1 MNSKMSESV
10 LSNAALQD
18 GAIPIRTKESI
29 TQRYLWVLSVSLPLI
44 GLAGIPLHYQL
55 GHTWLLAAPILIAYG
70 AIPLLDIVLGK
81 TDSNF
86 DEATMQAME
95 QDTFYRHMTYATVAV
110 IYAMFAFIAWYAGT
124 QVNNMVAIALLGI
137 SAGFTGG
144 VAINTA
150 HEMGHKMTKIERF
163 LAKLTLAIPAMGHFC
178 VEHNLGHHKH
188 VATPEDHAS
197 SRMGET
203 IYAFALREIPG
214 TIKRGIQAEANRLHK
229 LGKSAWHPSN
239 PILQSYLLSAVI
251 YGAILVLFGWK
262 MIPFMLLAIA
272 FSWWQL
278 TSANY
283 IEHYGLLREK
293 NEKGSYESCK
303 PHHSWNANSVLSNRI
318 LFQLERHSDH
328 HANPTRRYQVLRNF
342 KDVPELPTGYFGM
355 YIIAY
360 FPSLW
365 FKVMDPLLLDVPHIN
380 GDLDKVNTLSKA
392 A

>member
-1 MNSKMSESV
+1 MNPELVETALEGSAHNDSSVPLRTRESV
-10 LSNAALQD
+10 
-18 GAIPIRTKESI
+18 I
-29 TQRYLWVLSVSLPLI
+29 QRYLWVLSVSLPLV
-44 GLAGIPLHYQL
+44 GLAGIPLHAYF
-55 GHTWLLAAPILIAYG
+55 GYTWLLATPLIIAYVV
-70 AIPLLDIVLGK
+70 IPLLDIAFGK

-86 DEATMQAME
+86 DEATMQAMD
-95 QDTFYRHMTYATVAV
+95 QDKFYRHMTYATVAM
-110 IYAMFAFIAWYAGT
+110 IYLMFTLITWYAGT
-124 QVNNMVAIALLGI
+124 QVESMVAIALLGI
-137 SAGFTGG
+137 SAGFAGG

-150 HEMGHKMTKIERF
+150 HEMGHKMTKIERL
-163 LAKLTLAIPAMGHFC
+163 LAKLTLAMPAMGHFC

-203 IYAFALREIPG
+203 IYGFALREIPG
-214 TIKRGIQAEANRLHK
+214 TVKRGLRAEASRLRK
-229 LGKSAWHPSN
+229 LGKSPWHPDN
-239 PILQSYLLSAVI
+239 QILQSYMLS
-251 YGAILVLFGWK
+251 GAIYVSIIILFGWK
-262 MIPFMLLAIA
+262 MLPFVALAIA

-293 NEKGSYESCK
+293 NEKGGYESCK

-355 YIIAY
+355 YMIAY
-360 FPSLW
+360 VPSLW
-365 FKVMDPLLLDVPHIN
+365 FKVMDQRLLEVPHIN
-380 GDLDKVNTLSKA
+380 GDLSKVNTLSEA

>member
-1 MNSKMSESV
+1 MNTRTSTSILEGSAHNDPAVPLRTRES
-10 LSNAALQD
+10 
-18 GAIPIRTKESI
+18 R
-29 TQRYLWVLSVSLPLI
+29 TQRYLWALSVSLPTL
-44 GLAGIPLHYQL
+44 GLVGIPLHYYY
-55 GHTWLLAAPILIAYG
+55 GNTWLLALPILIAYVV
-70 AIPLLDIVLGK
+70 IPLLDVLFGK

-86 DEATMQAME
+86 DEATMQAMD
-95 QDTFYRHMTYATVAV
+95 QDNFYRHMTYATVAA
-110 IYAMFAFIAWYAGT
+110 IYIIFGAITWYAGT
-124 QVNNMVAIALLGI
+124 QVEGMVAIALLGI

-150 HEMGHKMTKIERF
+150 HEMGHKMTKIERL
-163 LAKLTLAIPAMGHFC
+163 LAKITLAVPAMGHFC

-203 IYAFALREIPG
+203 IYAFAMREIPG
-214 TIKRGIQAEANRLHK
+214 TFKRGVQAEANRMRK
-229 LGKSAWHPSN
+229 LGKSVWHPSN
-239 PILQSYLLSAVI
+239 QVLQSYLLSAI
-251 YGAILVLFGWK
+251 LYGGILFLFGWK
-262 MIPFMLLAIA
+262 MIPFMVLAIA

-293 NEKGSYESCK
+293 NERGGYESCK

-355 YIIAY
+355 YMIAY
-360 FPSLW
+360 VPSLW
-365 FKVMDPLLLDVPHIN
+365 FKIMDKRLLDVPHIN
-380 GDLDKVNTLSKA
+380 GDMSKVNVLAKA
-392 A
+392 S